1 MPSILVAFRLSCAY
15 EVDLIHLLETEF
27 SKSGRASFQP
37 LVRIPHVMTQHRGE
51 TEEKGSVQRKGIAWL
66 SVREGF
72 KNLLGFI
79 TPCLSRNIPGLGQTV

>member
-51 TEEKGSVQRKGIAWL
+51 TERERLCAEKRNRMAISQRGIQEPAWL
-66 SVREGF
+66 YHTLF
-72 KNLLGFI
+72 K
-79 TPCLSRNIPGLGQTV
+79 